1 MATGPLDPHGDLK
14 NPNAI
19 DPWKIRDLL
28 LVAIGLPALLA
39 VMFFAFFFGLGNGN

>member
-1 MATGPLDPHGDLK
+1 MPTASLGPHRDLK

-28 LVAIGLPALLA
+28 LVAIGLPGLLA